1 MRESYLDY
9 AMSVIV
15 SRALPDVRDGLK
27 PVHRRIL
34 YSLYEMGLKS
44 SGATKKSSAIVG
56 YCLGRYHPHGDT
68 SVYYAMVGLAQDFVR
83 RYPLVIGQGNF
94 GCFTGDTEVELCD
107 GRKVSFQD
115 LVAEKKKGKRH
126 WGYSFN
132 HQKGRVEIAEIK
144 NPRITRRDERI
155 VQITLDN
162 GEKIKC
168 TLDHKFMLKNGK
180 YREAQK
186 LNSGDSLM
194 PLYLAP
200 CQDSQNLN
208 LRGYQMVYQ
217 PRMHEWEFVH
227 RLADEWNLNNSIYE
241 KSEGRVR
248 HHVDFNKNNNN
259 PDNLRRVSWEDHWK
273 KHSKFVSNRHKND
286 SEYIEK
292 IARGRRN
299 FWSDPANRKAYS
311 HRRSE
316 LNKKMWSNPSYRKL
330 WIEAKK
336 KMWADPS
343 YRDFMANQSRQNIKK
358 LWKRQDF
365 RNLMSALKAEEM
377 KKRWQNEDY
386 RRKIAEQTR
395 NVSNKLWADPDH
407 RNRISE
413 IMSAKF
419 ESREIRE
426 QLSLRTKELW
436 KDPDYREKFP
446 KDHFSAMGKK
456 AWEVPGF
463 KESQRLKAIK
473 QWQDPEFRKKHAEAN
488 RKSWQT
494 RIQSDPGYMK
504 KLGKKAGAALKK
516 NWQDPSY
523 RERVVKSKILGHVYY
538 ISQGNKKPTP
548 EIYEQK
554 RRNNGIPRIEKA
566 MDYFDSFSEMV
577 EEAKIYNHRVK
588 EVKILKKREDVYDV
602 TVDPWHNF
610 ALAAGVFVHNSIDDD
625 PPAAPRYTEAKL
637 SVLGEDMLMDIEKQ
651 TVDFVD
657 NYDGTFQEPSVL
669 PSPLPQLLLNGTVG
683 IAVGMATNILPH
695 NLNEVC
701 DALIY
706 LIDHPEATTEDL
718 FQFIKGPDLPTG
730 GIIYGQGELVS
741 TYSQGK
747 GSVLNRART
756 EIVEK
761 GKGSQIVITEIPYR
775 VNKAALVSKIAQ
787 LAAEDKLKGVKNVR
801 DESDREGLRIV
812 VEVSPQGFPQRI
824 LNQLYRYTD
833 LEKKQHINM
842 VALVDGIQPRVL
854 SLVDM
859 LNHYLTHRRE
869 VVVRRTKFDLE
880 RGLKRQHILEG
891 LMIALTHIDEVI
903 AIIKKSED
911 RADAAKNLIQ
921 KFKLS
926 EAQAEAILEIK
937 LHRLAKLE
945 QVEIQ
950 QEMENIAKQI
960 NEWRS
965 LLASPKKIE
974 KLIQKELQ
982 EINKKHS
989 DQRRTEI
996 VAGEVKQISKKDL
1009 IPEQENFIIITQK
1022 GYIKRNQPE
1031 VYKIQKRGG
1040 RGIVGMKTVEG
1051 DIVDHFI
1058 SVSTHDQLLFFTD
1071 SGKVYEL
1078 PAYEIEEG
1086 SRVSRGRG
1094 LANYLP
1100 ISSDERVLS
1109 VFSQQTGDGQRYLVM
1124 ATKKGMIKKT
1134 EKEEYLKI
1142 RKNGLQAISLKKGDW
1157 LKAVAETSGQDWIML
1172 VTKKGKAI
1180 MFPEKDI
1187 RATGRVTAGVKG
1199 ISIGKDDEVISLAVI
1214 PSKGDLKKLTLLTLS
1229 EKGYGKRTRLSSYRR
1244 QARGGKGIITAKLAP
1259 KTGNLIY
1266 AKLIEDENQD
1276 LIIISTRGNVIRML
1290 VKNISVLSRAT
1301 SGVKVMKLAANDKIA
1316 SAVCLSE
1323 ETQA

>member
-1 MRESYLDY
+1 MSKRENKIKTARKVLPREVTDEMRESYLDY

-44 SGATKKSSAIVG
+44 SGSTKKSSAIVG

-299 FWSDPANRKAYS
+299 FW
-311 HRRSE
+311 
-316 LNKKMWSNPSYRKL
+316 
-330 WIEAKK
+330 
-336 KMWADPS
+336 
-343 YRDFMANQSRQNIKK
+343 
-358 LWKRQDF
+358 
-365 RNLMSALKAEEM
+365 
-377 KKRWQNEDY
+377 
-386 RRKIAEQTR
+386 QTR
-395 NVSNKLWADPDH
+395 V
-407 RNRISE
+407 
-413 IMSAKF
+413 
-419 ESREIRE
+419 
-426 QLSLRTKELW
+426 
-436 KDPDYREKFP
+436 
-446 KDHFSAMGKK
+446 
-456 AWEVPGF
+456 
-463 KESQRLKAIK
+463 
-473 QWQDPEFRKKHAEAN
+473 
-488 RKSWQT
+488 
-494 RIQSDPGYMK
+494 QSDPGYMK

-787 LAAEDKLKGVKNVR
+787 LAAEDKLKGVKNIR

-974 KLIQKELQ
+974 KLIQKELR

-1009 IPEQENFIIITQK
+1009 IPEQENFVIITQK

-1323 ETQA
+1323 ETQS